1 MDYYNSTKPIA
12 TLFFRSIFGVDWEE
26 RVQVIYAG
34 DSAADEIA
42 MEVLR
47 GVAYTYKVIHFFY

>member
-1 MDYYNSTKPIA
+1 MLKPIYRVS
-12 TLFFRSIFGVDWEE
+12 LRSIFGVDWEE

-47 GVAYTYKVIHFFY
+47 GVAYTYKVSKFS

>member
-1 MDYYNSTKPIA
+1 M
-12 TLFFRSIFGVDWEE
+12 DWEE

-42 MEVLR
+42 MEILK
-47 GVAYTYKVIHFFY
+47 GVAYTYKVTTFLTKEILG

>member
-1 MDYYNSTKPIA
+1 M
-12 TLFFRSIFGVDWEE
+12 DWEE

-42 MEVLR
+42 MEVLK
-47 GVAYTYKVIHFFY
+47 GVAYTYKVDDKKSTKRLSGFKPMDKE

>member
-1 MDYYNSTKPIA
+1 MLAEHDKCN
-12 TLFFRSIFGVDWEE
+12 LFFRSIFGVDWEE